1 MTSNPSGERAYGT
14 SIDPTERHQAISTI
28 VGFTAFAF
36 EASELMVAMQTTMLG
51 QLPYTVLRDA
61 ILTHPTMSE
70 GLSQLG
76 NLCTGR
82 YATTA

>member
-1 MTSNPSGERAYGT
+1 M
-14 SIDPTERHQAISTI
+14 
-28 VGFTAFAF
+28 GFTAFAF

-70 GLSQLG
+70 GLSQLVA
-76 NLCTGR
+76 NVPVR
-82 YATTA
+82 